1 MQIVCLD
8 LEGVLVPEIWIEFA
22 RRTGIAE
29 LRRTT
34 RDEPDYDK
42 LMRGRLAILDQHG
55 SREQGT
61 IFLLEEALQHGILE
75 TLDVDLHHVDTCDLL
90 AAQQVA
96 ERKHGDGKVRAV
108 DAGSAISA
116 ANDQAAHGVVDQVST
131 AFTTA
136 IAKLDETTTDPEI
149 GRATRTATA
158 RLLDAIK
165 AELTGG
171 GTDDDPPADPA
182 PPTPIEPGPSA

>member
-1 MQIVCLD
+1 MTGPTPEKADWQ
-8 LEGVLVPEIWIEFA
+8 GVGDSFRSL
-22 RRTGIAE
+22 
-29 LRRTT
+29 
-34 RDEPDYDK
+34 
-42 LMRGRLAILDQHG
+42 GRHLK
-55 SREQGT
+55 E
-61 IFLLEEALQHGILE
+61 
-75 TLDVDLHHVDTCDLL
+75 
-90 AAQQVA
+90 
-96 ERKHGDGKVRAV
+96 RAV
-108 DAGSAISA
+108 DAGTAISA

-171 GTDDDPPADPA
+171 GPDDTDPPADPT
-182 PPTPIEPGPSA
+182 PPTPIEPGPTA

>member
-1 MQIVCLD
+1 MTDSTSDRADWQ
-8 LEGVLVPEIWIEFA
+8 GVAASF
-22 RRTGIAE
+22 RTLG
-29 LRRTT
+29 
-34 RDEPDYDK
+34 
-42 LMRGRLAILDQHG
+42 
-55 SREQGT
+55 
-61 IFLLEEALQHGILE
+61 
-75 TLDVDLHHVDTCDLL
+75 
-90 AAQQVA
+90 QQL
-96 ERKHGDGKVRAV
+96 KVRAV

-116 ANDQAAHGVVDQVST
+116 ANDQAARGVVDQVST

>member
-1 MQIVCLD
+1 MNDSTSDRADWQ
-8 LEGVLVPEIWIEFA
+8 GVAASF
-22 RRTGIAE
+22 RTLG
-29 LRRTT
+29 
-34 RDEPDYDK
+34 
-42 LMRGRLAILDQHG
+42 
-55 SREQGT
+55 
-61 IFLLEEALQHGILE
+61 LQL
-75 TLDVDLHHVDTCDLL
+75 
-90 AAQQVA
+90 
-96 ERKHGDGKVRAV
+96 KVRAV

-116 ANDQAAHGVVDQVST
+116 ANDQAARGVVDQVST

-171 GTDDDPPADPA
+171 STDDDPPADTV
-182 PPTPIEPGPSA
+182 PPTPIEPRPSA

>member
-1 MQIVCLD
+1 MTDNTPQKAD
-8 LEGVLVPEIWIEFA
+8 WQGVGDSFRSL
-22 RRTGIAE
+22 
-29 LRRTT
+29 
-34 RDEPDYDK
+34 
-42 LMRGRLAILDQHG
+42 GRHLKD
-55 SREQGT
+55 
-61 IFLLEEALQHGILE
+61 
-75 TLDVDLHHVDTCDLL
+75 
-90 AAQQVA
+90 
-96 ERKHGDGKVRAV
+96 RAV
-108 DAGSAISA
+108 DAGAAIST

-171 GTDDDPPADPA
+171 GEDEPDPPADPA
-182 PPTPIEPGPSA
+182 PAKPIEPGPSA